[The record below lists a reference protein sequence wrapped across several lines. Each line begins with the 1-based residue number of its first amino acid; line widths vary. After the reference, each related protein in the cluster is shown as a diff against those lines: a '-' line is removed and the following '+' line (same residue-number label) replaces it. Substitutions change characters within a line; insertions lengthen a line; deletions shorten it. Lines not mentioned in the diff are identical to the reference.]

1 MSKNRK
7 FYVLVAVIVLA
18 VVGLT
23 FREALATEKVLR
35 GDAARWV
42 AMGDYFT
49 EKSLETEHIER
60 SWNAEAA
67 RWTAMGE
74 FYTAQSALDSQA
86 LLRSRTADAAR
97 WQALG
102 KSLLVG
108 QQALPVFKARSA
120 AVGPRPNDAQRGPA
134 AEAARWTAM
143 GKYYTAL
150 QVQDA
155 LLLQRAREAYAAR
168 WIAIGAAW
176 SK

>member
-1 MSKNRK
+1 MSKNRL

-23 FREALATEKVLR
+23 FREVLATGVVLR
-35 GDAARWV
+35 GDAERWV
-42 AMGDYFT
+42 AIGDYYAD
-49 EKSLETEHIER
+49 KSVEAEHSELG
-60 SWNAEAA
+60 WQADGA

-74 FYTAQSALDSQA
+74 FYAAQSALESQA

-102 KSLLVG
+102 KSVMAEQNTLQV
-108 QQALPVFKARSA
+108 VRARSA
-120 AVGPRPNDAQRGPA
+120 AVSPRPDDAQRGLA

-143 GKYYTAL
+143 GRYYTAL

-168 WIAIGAAW
+168 WAAIGAAW